1 MSSADQAAPGRRT
14 SGSPASGGRAPG
26 SPASWRPASGGP
38 AASADH
44 PAPAA
49 APVLAAHGLHHS
61 FGTTR
66 VLRGVDV
73 TVAAGEVVGL
83 VGPNGSGKTTA
94 LRILHRALTPD
105 AGQVRLEGRDLRGF
119 TSRQR
124 ARRIAVMAQELTG
137 EVPLSVADVVLLG
150 RVPHAGPFG
159 STTDADLSIATD
171 ALDSAGARHLA
182 RREFGRLS
190 GGERQ
195 RVLIARALAQ
205 QPRVLLMD
213 EPTNHLDIGSQH
225 HVLQIV
231 RERGLATV
239 VVLHDLN
246 LAARYCDRVLLL
258 DGGIVQADG
267 PPREALAPE
276 LVSATYGV
284 ATERATA
291 EDGTTQFLF
300 RGRHVSRRVS

>member
-1 MSSADQAAPGRRT
+1 M
-14 SGSPASGGRAPG
+14 
-26 SPASWRPASGGP
+26 
-38 AASADH
+38 
-44 PAPAA
+44 
-49 APVLAAHGLHHS
+49 
-61 FGTTR
+61 
-66 VLRGVDV
+66 RGVDV

-300 RGRHVSRRVS
+300 RGRPVSRRVS

>member
-1 MSSADQAAPGRRT
+1 MNSADPAAPGPR
-14 SGSPASGGRAPG
+14 
-26 SPASWRPASGGP
+26 ASGGP
-38 AASADH
+38 AAPADR
-44 PAPAA
+44 PDPGA

-61 FGTTR
+61 FGATR

-105 AGQVRLEGRDLRGF
+105 AGQVRLEGRDLREF
-119 TSRQR
+119 TSRER

-159 STTDADLSIATD
+159 STTDEDLRIATA

-182 RREFGRLS
+182 RREFGLLS

-258 DGGIVQADG
+258 DGGVVQADG
-267 PPREALAPE
+267 PPRDALDPE
-276 LVSATYGV
+276 LISTTYGV

-291 EDGTTQFLF
+291 DDGTTQFLF
-300 RGRHVSRRVS
+300 RGRPAPASSPASAEESAAAHVR

>member
-1 MSSADQAAPGRRT
+1 MSSADAVVPGHR
-14 SGSPASGGRAPG
+14 ASGVPSASVDRADPG
-26 SPASWRPASGGP
+26 
-38 AASADH
+38 
-44 PAPAA
+44 A

-61 FGTTR
+61 FGATR
-66 VLRGVDV
+66 VLQGVDV

-105 AGQVRLEGRDLRGF
+105 AGQVLLEGRDLRAF
-119 TSRQR
+119 TSRER

-159 STTDADLSIATD
+159 STTDEDLHIATE
-171 ALDSAGARHLA
+171 ALESAGARHLA
-182 RREFGRLS
+182 RREFGLLS

-205 QPRVLLMD
+205 QPRLLLMD

-246 LAARYCDRVLLL
+246 LAARYCDRVILL

-267 PPREALAPE
+267 PPRDALAPE
-276 LVSATYGV
+276 LISTTYGV
-284 ATERATA
+284 ATERAWA
-291 EDGTTQFLF
+291 DDGTTQFLF
-300 RGRHVSRRVS
+300 HSRPISRRAI